1 MKTKRLLTIVMAF
14 AIVQPAIA
22 DVSRSFSI
30 LKYNTPG
37 TSFIKAG
44 LGAWPMVMDYD
55 GDGDL
60 DIVVRSYGVPARHHG
75 TWLFENTGKPG
86 DLHPF
91 FKPARRLGDEGCAS
105 MGSDP
110 MDAHGVSRILEQHP
124 PPRYPRCHV
133 VERVA
138 IVELD
143 PSCPCHGWSPFRFRR
158 GDSPHRHAL
167 ENHGSGC

>member
-60 DIVVRSYGVPARHHG
+60 DIVVRSYGPPMG
-75 TWLFENTGKPG
+75 GG
-86 DLHPF
+86 
-91 FKPARRLGDEGCAS
+91 RRCS
-105 MGSDP
+105 
-110 MDAHGVSRILEQHP
+110 
-124 PPRYPRCHV
+124 
-133 VERVA
+133 
-138 IVELD
+138 
-143 PSCPCHGWSPFRFRR
+143 
-158 GDSPHRHAL
+158 
-167 ENHGSGC
+167 